1 MFDTEFKYFVD
12 HQDELVALYNG
23 RVLVLQGER
32 VIETHATLMDAYLAI
47 KRAGLLGKAML
58 QKCIPGPEAY
68 TAYVST
74 PGLFA

>member
-12 HQDELVALYNG
+12 HQDELVAQFNG

-68 TAYVST
+68 TVQIGAAGYVN
-74 PGLFA
+74 